1 MRDLLHQY
9 AVELAAVVG
18 SLLGLRY
25 VEDLSRATA
34 AAGLATG
41 ILCAYFGTPIVMYL
55 VSPPAAIAASAA
67 GLTGLLLGFS
77 GFALLAAWIKTL
89 RKSGDAASE
98 SIPEAI
104 RRWVGKLGGKDGS
117 S

>member
-25 VEDLSRATA
+25 VEDLSRASAVA
-34 AAGLATG
+34 ALTSG
-41 ILCAYFGTPIVMYL
+41 IACAYFATPL
-55 VSPPAAIAASAA
+55 VVYFVQPPARIEASVA
-67 GLTGLLLGFS
+67 GLTGLLLGFT
-77 GFALLAAWIKTL
+77 GFALLAAAIKVV

-98 SIPEAI
+98 SIPDLI
-104 RRWVGKLGGKDGS
+104 KRWLGGKGGKDGTA
-117 S
+117 